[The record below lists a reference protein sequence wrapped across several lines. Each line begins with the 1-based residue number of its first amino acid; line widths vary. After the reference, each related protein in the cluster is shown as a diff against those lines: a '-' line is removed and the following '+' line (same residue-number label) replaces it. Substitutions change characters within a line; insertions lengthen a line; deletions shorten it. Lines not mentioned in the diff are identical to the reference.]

1 MFHFLFFFKHWRKY
15 KKKYFKK
22 ATAEVYMQML
32 VFEIKQKYED
42 IKFMMKD
49 TWIKLISLENELG
62 KLKCAKIP
70 LICYGDKGE
79 KLTFSNDQ
87 ASVIDLMK
95 HFGYNT
101 QRPSWQSHLAAQPR
115 VELDKPTLK
124 KFGKNV
130 IKCSQLTTKKP
141 QPRTR
146 EQLKT

>member
-1 MFHFLFFFKHWRKY
+1 
-15 KKKYFKK
+15 
-22 ATAEVYMQML
+22 ML

-49 TWIKLISLENELG
+49 SWIKLITLENELG

-70 LICYGDKGE
+70 LICYGDNGQ
-79 KLTFSNDQ
+79 KLTFSNNQ
-87 ASVIDLMK
+87 ASVMDLMK

-115 VELDKPTLK
+115 VELDKPSLK

-130 IKCSQLTTKKP
+130 IKCSTLSTKKP

>member
-1 MFHFLFFFKHWRKY
+1 
-15 KKKYFKK
+15 
-22 ATAEVYMQML
+22 ML

-130 IKCSQLTTKKP
+130 IKCSQLTTGSDQRAIKYISKIKFIIS
-141 QPRTR
+141 TSNS
-146 EQLKT
+146 KTMNPEFFRILFH